1 MSLPPRLRAL
11 LVPLAVVL
19 VLVAGGFVP
28 GAEQRLVTEML
39 VFGLF
44 AMSLNVLLGYTG
56 LPSLGHGLYFGLSA
70 YATAIL
76 VRDHTENLL
85 VILLLAPLVAAVV
98 AALVGL
104 IALRTSGAYFLMIT
118 FALAQLGVA
127 FTTQASDLTGGADGL
142 AGIFR
147 PDLGE
152 GVDLYDAQQFYFLVA
167 GVVLVGVAVLAQLLR
182 SPFGRTL
189 TGIRENPE
197 RMQALGFN
205 VWAHRY
211 AAFVISGAFAGVAG
225 VLVAYLN
232 GFVSPDLLGLTTW
245 APSSSSGSR
254 RSASPSGTATTTGCC
269 SARPTSSPCWW
280 LARALSGHCGAWC
293 PAGGRPPQP
302 ARRRWRPN
310 PRRWHERL
318 GGPGGPR
325 RLAQLRRRARGPRR
339 VPLRGPG

>member
-11 LVPLAVVL
+11 LTPLLVVL
-19 VLVAGGFVP
+19 VLVAGGLVG

-85 VILLLAPLVAAVV
+85 VILLIAPLVAAAV

-104 IALRTSGAYFLMIT
+104 LALRTSGAYFLMIT
-118 FALAQLGVA
+118 FAFAQLGVA
-127 FTTQASDLTGGADGL
+127 FTTQASGLTGGADGL

-147 PDLGE
+147 PDPGIE
-152 GVDLYDAQQFYFLVA
+152 GVDLYDPQQFYFLVA
-167 GVVLVGVAVLAQLLR
+167 GVVLLGVAILAQLLR

-197 RMQALGFN
+197 RMLALGFN
-205 VWAHRY
+205 VWSHRY

-232 GFVSPDLLGLTTW
+232 GFVSPELLGLTTS
-245 APSSSSGSR
+245 AEVLLMVVLGGAGTLLGPMVGAIVVLGLEEISKSVADGDHYRMLLGAAYIVTVLVARKGVVRALRTLVPGR
-254 RSASPSGTATTTGCC
+254 RGPT
-269 SARPTSSPCWW
+269 PTSPTPTPT
-280 LARALSGHCGAWC
+280 APDPEKVA
-293 PAGGRPPQP
+293 
-302 ARRRWRPN
+302 
-310 PRRWHERL
+310 
-318 GGPGGPR
+318 
-325 RLAQLRRRARGPRR
+325 
-339 VPLRGPG
+339 

>member
-232 GFVSPDLLGLTTW
+232 GFVSPDLLGLTT
-245 APSSSSGSR
+245 
-254 RSASPSGTATTTGCC
+254 SAEVLLMVVLGGAGTLLGPMVGAIVVLGLEEVSKSVGDGDHYRMLLGAAYIVTVLV
-269 SARPTSSPCWW
+269 ARKGVV
-280 LARALSGHCGAWC
+280 RALRSLV
-293 PAGGRPPQP
+293 PGRRTPPTT
-302 ARRRWRPN
+302 RPS
-310 PRRWHERL
+310 PVAAE
-318 GGPGGPR
+318 PEKV
-325 RLAQLRRRARGPRR
+325 A
-339 VPLRGPG
+339 

>member
-1 MSLPPRLRAL
+1 
-11 LVPLAVVL
+11 
-19 VLVAGGFVP
+19 
-28 GAEQRLVTEML
+28 ML

-76 VRDHTENLL
+76 VREHTENLL
-85 VILLLAPLVAAVV
+85 VILLVAPLVAAAV
-98 AALVGL
+98 AGLVGL
-104 IALRTSGAYFLMIT
+104 VALRTSGAYFLMIT
-118 FALAQLGVA
+118 FAFAQLGVA
-127 FTTQASDLTGGADGL
+127 FTTQAGDLTGGADGL

-152 GVDLYDAQQFYFLVA
+152 GVDLYDPQQFYFLVA

-205 VWAHRY
+205 VWGHRY

-232 GFVSPDLLGLTTW
+232 GFVSPDLLGLTTS
-245 APSSSSGSR
+245 AEVLLMVVLGGAGTLLGPMVGAVVVLGLEEISKSVADGEHYRLLLGAAYIVTVLVARKGVVRALRSLVPSR
-254 RSASPSGTATTTGCC
+254 RGVP
-269 SARPTSSPCWW
+269 PTSPTPTST
-280 LARALSGHCGAWC
+280 
-293 PAGGRPPQP
+293 PAAPDPEKV
-302 ARRRWRPN
+302 A
-310 PRRWHERL
+310 
-318 GGPGGPR
+318 
-325 RLAQLRRRARGPRR
+325 
-339 VPLRGPG
+339 

>member
-211 AAFVISGAFAGVAG
+211 AAFVLSGVFAGVAG

-232 GFVSPDLLGLTTW
+232 GFVSPDLLGLTT
-245 APSSSSGSR
+245 
-254 RSASPSGTATTTGCC
+254 SAEVLLMVVLGGAGTLLGPMVGAIVVLGLEEVSKSVGDGDHYRMLLGAAYIVTVLV
-269 SARPTSSPCWW
+269 ARKGVV
-280 LARALSGHCGAWC
+280 RALRSLV
-293 PAGGRPPQP
+293 PGRRTTPPT
-302 ARRRWRPN
+302 RPS
-310 PRRWHERL
+310 PVAAE
-318 GGPGGPR
+318 PEKV
-325 RLAQLRRRARGPRR
+325 A
-339 VPLRGPG
+339 

>member
-1 MSLPPRLRAL
+1 
-11 LVPLAVVL
+11 
-19 VLVAGGFVP
+19 
-28 GAEQRLVTEML
+28 ML

-85 VILLLAPLVAAVV
+85 VVLLLAPLVAAVV

-127 FTTQASDLTGGADGL
+127 FATQASELTGGADGL

-147 PDLGE
+147 PDLGDV
-152 GVDLYDAQQFYFLVA
+152 VDLYDAQQFYFLVA

-211 AAFVISGAFAGVAG
+211 AAFVISGSFAGVAG

-232 GFVSPDLLGLTTW
+232 GFVSPDLLGLTTSAEVLLMVVLGGAGTLLGPMVGAIVVLGLEEVSKSVGDGDHYRMLLGAAYIVTVLVARKGVVRALRSLVPGRW
-245 APSSSSGSR
+245 TPPTTRPSSV
-254 RSASPSGTATTTGCC
+254 AAEPEKVA
-269 SARPTSSPCWW
+269 
-280 LARALSGHCGAWC
+280 
-293 PAGGRPPQP
+293 
-302 ARRRWRPN
+302 
-310 PRRWHERL
+310 
-318 GGPGGPR
+318 
-325 RLAQLRRRARGPRR
+325 
-339 VPLRGPG
+339 

>member
-211 AAFVISGAFAGVAG
+211 AAFVLSGVFAGVAG

-232 GFVSPDLLGLTTW
+232 GFVSPDLLGLTT
-245 APSSSSGSR
+245 
-254 RSASPSGTATTTGCC
+254 SAEVLLMVVLGGAGTLLGPMVGAIVVLGLEEVSKSVGDGDHYRMLLGAAYIVTVLV
-269 SARPTSSPCWW
+269 ARKGVV
-280 LARALSGHCGAWC
+280 RALRSLV
-293 PAGGRPPQP
+293 PGRRTTPTT
-302 ARRRWRPN
+302 RPS
-310 PRRWHERL
+310 PVAAE
-318 GGPGGPR
+318 PEKV
-325 RLAQLRRRARGPRR
+325 A
-339 VPLRGPG
+339 

>member
-1 MSLPPRLRAL
+1 MSLPLRLRPL
-11 LVPLAVVL
+11 LVPLLVVL

-85 VILLLAPLVAAVV
+85 VILLAAPLVAAAV

-118 FALAQLGVA
+118 FAFAQLGVA
-127 FTTQASDLTGGADGL
+127 FTTQAADLTGGADGL

-152 GVDLYDAQQFYFLVA
+152 GVDLYDPQQFYFLVA
-167 GVVLVGVAVLAQLLR
+167 GVVLVGGAILAQLLR

-205 VWAHRY
+205 VWSHRY

-232 GFVSPDLLGLTTW
+232 GFVSPDLLGLTT
-245 APSSSSGSR
+245 
-254 RSASPSGTATTTGCC
+254 SAEVLLMVVLGGAGTLLGPMVGAIVVLGLEEISKSVGDGNHYRLLLGAAYIVTVLV
-269 SARPTSSPCWW
+269 ARKGVV
-280 LARALSGHCGAWC
+280 RALRSLV
-293 PAGGRPPQP
+293 P
-302 ARRRWRPN
+302 ARR
-310 PRRWHERL
+310 
-318 GGPGGPR
+318 GGTPIPPTPTPT
-325 RLAQLRRRARGPRR
+325 APDPEKVA
-339 VPLRGPG
+339 